1 MEKIINFLEKNNVGI
16 VATSEN
22 NIPHGRPQHIHLIR
36 DGKFYFTTANVKKAY
51 AELKEN
57 PYIEFIVTTPDYIT
71 VRMSGKI
78 EFTNDLNEKQLVLD
92 NAPLVKKGYE
102 TAENPIFEVFY
113 LQHGEA
119 SYSNLLSG
127 EPSENFTF

>member
-16 VATSEN
+16 VATSQN
-22 NIPHGRPQHIHLIR
+22 NKPHGRPQHIHLIR

-51 AELKEN
+51 
-57 PYIEFIVTTPDYIT
+57 
-71 VRMSGKI
+71 G
-78 EFTNDLNEKQLVLD
+78 
-92 NAPLVKKGYE
+92 
-102 TAENPIFEVFY
+102 TADNPIFEVFY
-113 LQHGEA
+113 LQHGET